1 MDAGLILQI
10 IMIAAGVLIVCVTLL
25 SLANN
30 RMTEPF
36 VLIWGLFALVLILAG
51 ILLRPSGWDEYISP
65 AGLILIILMMS
76 CAIHV
81 IYFITCRVSEL
92 MRKTNELAIQVSLLS
107 QEKEALQ
114 NEILDLQNKLNN
126 KTQN

>member
-10 IMIAAGVLIVCVTLL
+10 IMIAAGVLIVCVILL

-65 AGLILIILMMS
+65 AGLILIIIMMS

-92 MRKTNELAIQVSLLS
+92 MRKTNELAIQVSLLN

>member
-51 ILLRPSGWDEYISP
+51 ILLRPSGWDEYVSP
-65 AGLILIILMMS
+65 AGLILIILMMT

-81 IYFITCRVSEL
+81 IYFITCRVSDL

>member
-65 AGLILIILMMS
+65 AGLILIILMMT